1 MVSHIFYFQPAT
13 LGVQP
18 PAVGFIFGRLYSLQ
32 KQATVG
38 PVRGACPGLLELRV
52 SRPSYVT
59 FHDSLGVLPEQW
71 KNPWLLRV
79 YRGCN
84 ISQLCGDLFFKSFL
98 MLKRQWKR
106 DFSESA
112 WPRSF
117 FEARA
122 KWRAWAKLCSMDRD
136 PRTWIFSSLSLRANS
151 LNNPKLWSFHH
162 RIFRSQW
169 PAFFCVLN
177 CATGRNPWSFCSE
190 YCFWDT
196 RFQEVAKKEYC
207 ALIDNLVPGWRR
219 DAQLEW
225 GVHRHWPWPTE
236 SGKSIS
242 APFEGMLQ
250 GRSKKQR
257 RTEEGMY
264 NDNLT
269 VTGTVQD

>member
-1 MVSHIFYFQPAT
+1 
-13 LGVQP
+13 
-18 PAVGFIFGRLYSLQ
+18 
-32 KQATVG
+32 
-38 PVRGACPGLLELRV
+38 
-52 SRPSYVT
+52 
-59 FHDSLGVLPEQW
+59 
-71 KNPWLLRV
+71 
-79 YRGCN
+79 
-84 ISQLCGDLFFKSFL
+84 

-106 DFSESA
+106 IFQTV
-112 WPRSF
+112 PFRSF
-117 FEARA
+117 LRPERNGELGLNCAP
-122 KWRAWAKLCSMDRD
+122 WTGILV
-136 PRTWIFSSLSLRANS
+136 WIFSSLSLLSS

-162 RIFRSQW
+162 RIGDHNGLPFFVSWTVPRS
-169 PAFFCVLN
+169 
-177 CATGRNPWSFCSE
+177 GPWSFRSE

>member
-1 MVSHIFYFQPAT
+1 MT
-13 LGVQP
+13 RLGCYLSNEK
-18 PAVGFIFGRLYSLQ
+18 I
-32 KQATVG
+32 
-38 PVRGACPGLLELRV
+38 PGCWGYIGDV
-52 SRPSYVT
+52 MFPSYVGIY
-59 FHDSLGVLPEQW
+59 FL
-71 KNPWLLRV
+71 
-79 YRGCN
+79 
-84 ISQLCGDLFFKSFL
+84 KSFL

-106 DFSESA
+106 IFQKV
-112 WPRSF
+112 PFRSF
-117 FEARA
+117 LRPERNGELGRNCAP
-122 KWRAWAKLCSMDRD
+122 WTGILVWN
-136 PRTWIFSSLSLRANS
+136 FSSLSLLS
-151 LNNPKLWSFHH
+151 SSDW
-162 RIFRSQW
+162 RSQW

-177 CATGRNPWSFCSE
+177 CATVGKPMEFSFLE

-225 GVHRHWPWPTE
+225 GVHSHWWWPTE
-236 SGKSIS
+236 SSQSIS